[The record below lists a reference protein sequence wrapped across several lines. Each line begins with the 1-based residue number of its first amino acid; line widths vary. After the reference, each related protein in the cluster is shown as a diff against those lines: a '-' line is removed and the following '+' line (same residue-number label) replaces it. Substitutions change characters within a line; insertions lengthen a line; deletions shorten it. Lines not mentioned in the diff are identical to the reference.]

1 MSHTSPPHDDI
12 TQALAQDRLGI
23 PGLLFFVMSAAGPLV
38 NVAGVLTLAYAVTGN
53 VGLPS
58 AFIVLG
64 LLLALFAVGYVT
76 MSRHIPHAGA
86 FYAYISRGVSG
97 AAGCSAAWI
106 SLLSYNGLQIALYG
120 GVALGAPAL
129 GSQYLG
135 VDLPWWV
142 YALLLWALV
151 AVLGVFRVDVNG
163 RVLAVL
169 LVIEVTVI
177 VIYDVAFLAHPAH
190 GYAVQM
196 LSPTTFLKSG
206 AGAIAAI
213 AVLGFMGF
221 ESSAVYAEESRR
233 PRRTVPLATY
243 LAIAVIAVLYGGSAW
258 ALGVTTGADKIVAE
272 SQPPA
277 GGGLV
282 FSLAGRY
289 LGSGLGTLGQV
300 LLMTSLAA
308 MLISIHNTTARY
320 AFALGRERVLPGFF
334 GSTSASGAPRAG
346 SLTQSALGLITIL
359 IFAIGGF
366 DPLVGLFY
374 TGGVAGALGII
385 ALLLASSVAV
395 VLFFRPD
402 RRGETLWHTVL
413 APILATIGLGVV
425 LVLVLANFATLLG
438 VDSGSPLRWGI
449 PAAFLVVAVAGW
461 AYGIG
466 LRARRPQIYAAIG
479 LGAQSSAGQEVVQPA
494 PAHFLPG
501 PVAQDGPGQPWP
513 RPPIA

>member
-1 MSHTSPPHDDI
+1 MSHTAPDDDI

-97 AAGCSAAWI
+97 AAGCSAAWV
-106 SLLSYNGLQIALYG
+106 SLLSYNVLQIALYG

-129 GSQYLG
+129 GTQYLG
-135 VDLPWWV
+135 VTLPWWV
-142 YALLLWALV
+142 YALLLWLLV

-177 VIYDVAFLAHPAH
+177 VIYDAFLAHPAH

-258 ALGVTTGADKIVAE
+258 ALGVTTGVDKVVAD

-289 LGSGLGTLGQV
+289 LGSGMGTLGQV

-334 GSTSASGAPRAG
+334 GGTSASGAPRAG

-359 IFAIGGF
+359 VFAIGGF

-385 ALLLASSVAV
+385 VLLLASSVAV
-395 VLFFRPD
+395 VLFFRVD
-402 RRGETLWHTVL
+402 RRGESLWHTVV
-413 APILATIGLGVV
+413 APILATIGLVVV
-425 LVLVLANFATLLG
+425 LVLVLGNFATLLG

-466 LRARRPQIYAAIG
+466 LRSRRPQIYAAIG
-479 LGAQSSAGQEVVQPA
+479 LGAQSSAGEILQPA
-494 PAHFLPG
+494 PASFLTG
-501 PVAQDGPGQPWP
+501 PVAQDGPGHPWP
-513 RPPIA
+513 PTA